1 MKTETIQEMAG
12 MQDGAIVSKV
22 LTQNGSTT
30 LFALAQGEEIQEHT
44 STRAALAIVLEGRI
58 IFTVGGS
65 SSSGIC
71 CTCPACRHKQPYA
84 ADTEG
89 RAVIWKKCFAFSARK
104 R

>member
-58 IFTVGGS
+58 IFTVDGEEKEMEAVHL
-65 SSSGIC
+65 
-71 CTCPACRHKQPYA
+71 PASVVHALR
-84 ADTEG
+84 ADTNSRMLLIQKGE
-89 RAVIWKKCFAFSARK
+89 R
-104 R
+104 

>member
-30 LFALAQGEEIQEHT
+30 LFALAQGEENT

-58 IFTVGGS
+58 IFTVDGEEKEIQGMEAVHL
-65 SSSGIC
+65 
-71 CTCPACRHKQPYA
+71 PASVVHALR
-84 ADTEG
+84 ADTNSRMLLIQKGE
-89 RAVIWKKCFAFSARK
+89 R
-104 R
+104 

>member
-12 MQDGAIVSKV
+12 MQDGAIVSKI

-44 STRAALAIVLEGRI
+44 STRTALAIVLEGRN
-58 IFTVGGS
+58 TGYGGS

-84 ADTEG
+84 ADAEE
-89 RAVIWKKCFAFSARK
+89 RAVIWKKCFAFSVRK

>member
-12 MQDGAIVSKV
+12 MQDGAIVSKI

-58 IFTVGGS
+58 IFT
-65 SSSGIC
+65 
-71 CTCPACRHKQPYA
+71 TKR
-84 ADTEG
+84 
-89 RAVIWKKCFAFSARK
+89 RK
-104 R
+104 SYTIS

>member
-44 STRAALAIVLEGRI
+44 KYAGSAGNRI
-58 IFTVGGS
+58 GGTYY
-65 SSSGIC
+65 IH
-71 CTCPACRHKQPYA
+71 R
-84 ADTEG
+84 
-89 RAVIWKKCFAFSARK
+89 
-104 R
+104 

>member
-58 IFTVGGS
+58 FTVDGEEKEIQGMEAVHL
-65 SSSGIC
+65 
-71 CTCPACRHKQPYA
+71 PASVVHALR
-84 ADTEG
+84 ADTNSRMLLIQKGE
-89 RAVIWKKCFAFSARK
+89 R
-104 R
+104 